1 MKKIILSVAAVFA
14 FGFANA
20 QDANSGSAGLA
31 KGDLYLS
38 GTLNYATEKT
48 GDFKSDMFTV
58 APGLGYMLTENL
70 AFEGSLAY
78 VSGTSN
84 EFAGGNAVEV
94 KNSGFGINAGV
105 KYFWTPANNFSL
117 SLGGNLSY
125 ASVKTEVDAF
135 GSDFTSKIIGVN
147 VPVGLHYFVSNNFAL
162 TSTWG
167 GLGYTSNDN
176 GGDGAEKTNSFELG
190 LDLSAITF
198 GMIYKL

>member
-20 QDANSGSAGLA
+20 QDSNAGAAGLA

-38 GTLNYATEKT
+38 GTINYSTEKT
-48 GDFKSDMFTV
+48 GDFKTDTFTV
-58 APGLGYMLTENL
+58 APGLGYMLTENI
-70 AFEGSLAY
+70 AFEGALGY

-84 EFAGGNAVEV
+84 ELAGGSIVEV

-105 KYFWTPANNFSL
+105 KYFWTPASNFSL
-117 SLGGNLSY
+117 SLGGNISY

-135 GSDFTSKIIGVN
+135 GADYTSKIIGVN
-147 VPVGLHYFVSNNFAL
+147 APVGLHYFVSNNIAL

-167 GLGYTSNDN
+167 GLGFTSNDN
-176 GGDGAEKTNSFELG
+176 GGNGAEKTNAFELG

>member
-1 MKKIILSVAAVFA
+1 MKKVLLSVAAVFA

-20 QDANSGSAGLA
+20 QDSNAGSAGLS

-38 GTLNYATEKT
+38 GTLNFSSEKT
-48 GDFKSDMFTV
+48 GDLKSDTFTV
-58 APGLGYMLTENL
+58 APGLGYMLTENI
-70 AFEGSLAY
+70 AFEGSLGY

-84 EFAGGNAVEV
+84 QFAGGNFVEV

-105 KYFWTPANNFSL
+105 KYFWTPASNFSL
-117 SLGGNLSY
+117 SLGGNISY

-135 GSDFTSKIIGVN
+135 GTDYTSKVIGVN
-147 VPVGLHYFVSNNFAL
+147 APVGLHYFVSDNIAL

-176 GGDGAEKTNSFELG
+176 GGNGADKTNAFELG